1 MMGQNTNKL
10 FPPPP
15 GQQPFLPPSPPPHH
29 HMMAIMYAFEIFFSC
44 FPKVKDQH
52 LSRNISFLVDEL
64 QCVDKGQAEDR
75 VFFVSAKE
83 VGCLIFD
90 LWAYKHQLQITLN
103 KSVSFC
109 YCYAKSN
116 LIQDTSLN
124 LFICLFPHFL
134 FLFLI
139 YTDLNDQNAETPRNA
154 SRRYVA
160 D

>member
-15 GQQPFLPPSPPPHH
+15 GQQPFLPPSPPHH

-90 LWAYKHQLQITLN
+90 IWAYKHQLQITLN

-124 LFICLFPHFL
+124 LFICLFSHFL

-139 YTDLNDQNAETPRNA
+139 YPDLNDQNAETPRNA

>member
-1 MMGQNTNKL
+1 MPTSYPTSWVTTL
-10 FPPPP
+10 LSP
-15 GQQPFLPPSPPPHH
+15 PPSPPLS
-29 HMMAIMYAFEIFFSC
+29 YDGNKVCFLNFFSC
-44 FPKVKDQH
+44 SLKVKDQH

-90 LWAYKHQLQITLN
+90 IRVYKDQLQITLN

-124 LFICLFPHFL
+124 LFICLFSHFL

-139 YTDLNDQNAETPRNA
+139 YPDLNDQNAETPRNA

>member
-1 MMGQNTNKL
+1 MPTSYPTSPWATIL
-10 FPPPP
+10 IFPPPP
-15 GQQPFLPPSPPPHH
+15 PLSYYGNKVCFLN
-29 HMMAIMYAFEIFFSC
+29 FFPCSL
-44 FPKVKDQH
+44 KVKDQH

-83 VGCLIFD
+83 VGCLIIYIRV
-90 LWAYKHQLQITLN
+90 YKDQLQITLN

-124 LFICLFPHFL
+124 LFIFPLSFHVS
-134 FLFLI
+134 
-139 YTDLNDQNAETPRNA
+139 DLPRP
-154 SRRYVA
+154 
-160 D
+160 